1 MSFSVVGA
9 RSARRRVEFSNHPS
23 SVSLRECSLLQFE
36 ESPRNACECNRSV
49 VTGRLAARQTRPLQ
63 ISRTTKMECAV
74 ESQVSSSRS
83 LGPDR
88 PSEFALSAGDL
99 TGALPRHLSGMFH
112 VAVIMISVS
121 PRC

>member
-23 SVSLRECSLLQFE
+23 SVRLRECSLLQLQQN
-36 ESPRNACECNRSV
+36 PQNACECNGNV
-49 VTGRLAARQTRPLQ
+49 VTGRLAVRQTHPLQ

-74 ESQVSSSRS
+74 RPQVSSSRS
-83 LGPDR
+83 LDPDR
-88 PSEFALSAGDL
+88 RSEFALSAGDL
-99 TGALPRHLSGMFH
+99 PGALPRHLSGMFH
-112 VAVIMISVS
+112 VAVIMISVY